1 MTLAADRRTVH
12 FDRGTLALGAGI
24 IVLGVLWLSPLP
36 VLSQRIFSI
45 HMALHLSVIV
55 LAAPL
60 LAYGLSRRLPPL
72 VDLHDALN
80 WGLLAALTDM
90 VIVWGWH
97 VPLLHDLAGR
107 SLPLLYLQQ
116 LCFLGAGLAVW
127 TVAFTAASRQ
137 AQAIAAL
144 VLFLTFMHM
153 SMFGVVITLAPSLLY
168 DPSLCLGGFG
178 LSSLDDQR
186 LGGIFMAIAGGLP
199 YLCGTAFVV
208 YRFLEQDNETD
219 ITAPFAGTP
228 PAPRS
233 AGP

>member
-1 MTLAADRRTVH
+1 
-12 FDRGTLALGAGI
+12 
-24 IVLGVLWLSPLP
+24 
-36 VLSQRIFSI
+36 
-45 HMALHLSVIV
+45 MALHLSVIV

-72 VDLHDALN
+72 SGLRDALN
-80 WGLLAALTDM
+80 WGLLAAVADM

-97 VPLLHDLAGR
+97 VPLLHDRAAR
-107 SLPLLYLQQ
+107 DLPLLYLQQ
-116 LCFLGAGLAVW
+116 LSFLAAGLAVW

-153 SMFGVVITLAPSLLY
+153 SMFGVILTLAPGLLY

-186 LGGIFMAIAGGLP
+186 LGGILMAIAGGLP
-199 YLCGTAFVV
+199 YLCGTVFVI
-208 YRFLEQDNETD
+208 YRFLDASGEP
-219 ITAPFAGTP
+219 IAPSPDTP

>member
-1 MTLAADRRTVH
+1 MSLAASDRHPRHV
-12 FDRGTLALGAGI
+12 DRGTLALAAGAV
-24 IVLGVLWLSPLP
+24 VLAGLWLSPLP
-36 VLSQRIFSI
+36 VLSQRIFSL
-45 HMALHLSVIV
+45 HMTLHLLVIV

-60 LAYGLSRRLPPL
+60 VSYGLSRRLPPL
-72 VDLHDALN
+72 RDVHDALN
-80 WGLLAALTDM
+80 WGLLAALADM

-97 VPLLHDLAGR
+97 VPLLHDLAAR

-116 LCFLGAGLAVW
+116 VSFLLAGLAVW
-127 TVAFTAASRQ
+127 TFAFVAASRG
-137 AQAIAAL
+137 AQAVAAL

-153 SMFGVVITLAPSLLY
+153 SMFGVVVTLAPGLLY

-186 LGGIFMAIAGGLP
+186 LGGILMAIAGGLP

-208 YRFLEQDNETD
+208 YRFLEAGDD
-219 ITAPFAGTP
+219 STARFAGSP

-233 AGP
+233 VHR